1 MSEEAKYIA
10 ENEPLDSDQWKYG
23 SNAKFLRIS
32 SLWGVKFYNEPKIR
46 EYTWNLQNIA
56 AKKELAPPV
65 GDWIESHILGFGYLT
80 MIADIEKHKDSKDI
94 RELNEK
100 LKEIGLH
107 PDSNDCSA
115 MKNAGYFK
123 SKLVSV
129 DFEANWMC
137 FLVNGGL
144 IQKIVQSGQPVDKDI
159 GKRLNW
165 RYTTDK
171 EC

>member
-1 MSEEAKYIA
+1 
-10 ENEPLDSDQWKYG
+10 
-23 SNAKFLRIS
+23 
-32 SLWGVKFYNEPKIR
+32 
-46 EYTWNLQNIA
+46 
-56 AKKELAPPV
+56 
-65 GDWIESHILGFGYLT
+65 